1 MNDNRERGITVNSNE
16 RRPQHRRHSPD
27 MCPRTTWLHP
37 ARPSSVVPDVWT
49 MVSRSDATQRG
60 FGVFENKEERW
71 ILRCIHYST
80 GIFCSLSTPK
90 KNTTGLSSC
99 PPSTSSQRTP
109 SRYAHTSQITHKLTQ
124 KQRSEEL
131 LALGTPQS
139 QQQAFDNLVEVF
151 QS

>member
-60 FGVFENKEERW
+60 FGVFENKRGAVDFEVYTLFHRN
-71 ILRCIHYST
+71 LLL
-80 GIFCSLSTPK
+80 SLHAK
-90 KNTTGLSSC
+90 KKYHRAIIMPPIYVKPENALKVC
-99 PPSTSSQRTP
+99 PYFANYTQ
-109 SRYAHTSQITHKLTQ
+109 THAKT
-124 KQRSEEL
+124 
-131 LALGTPQS
+131 ALGGAPGPRHTPIS
-139 QQQAFDNLVEVF
+139 AA
-151 QS
+151 SI

>member
-37 ARPSSVVPDVWT
+37 ARPSSVVPDVWI

-71 ILRCIHYST
+71 ILRCICIPPES
-80 GIFCSLSTPK
+80 SALSPRQKKIHRAVIMPPIYVKPENALKVCPYFANCTQTHTKTALRGAPGPRHTPI
-90 KNTTGLSSC
+90 SAAS
-99 PPSTSSQRTP
+99 
-109 SRYAHTSQITHKLTQ
+109 I
-124 KQRSEEL
+124 
-131 LALGTPQS
+131 
-139 QQQAFDNLVEVF
+139 
-151 QS
+151 